1 MLAFFMIR
9 IIKNKRRELSEYP
22 FSTMGRYRDHML
34 FT

>member
-9 IIKNKRRELSEYP
+9 IIKKIKGELSEYP